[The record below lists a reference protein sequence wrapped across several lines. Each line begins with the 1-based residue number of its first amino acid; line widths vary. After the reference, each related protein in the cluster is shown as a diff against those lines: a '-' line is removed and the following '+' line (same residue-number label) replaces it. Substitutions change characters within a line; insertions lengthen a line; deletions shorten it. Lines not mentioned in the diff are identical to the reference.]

1 MEKITEFQV
10 LCGLGLAIVVITVT
24 TILGVLVYHI

>member
-1 MEKITEFQV
+1 MGKITEFEV
-10 LCGLGLAIVVITVT
+10 LCGLGLTIVVITAT